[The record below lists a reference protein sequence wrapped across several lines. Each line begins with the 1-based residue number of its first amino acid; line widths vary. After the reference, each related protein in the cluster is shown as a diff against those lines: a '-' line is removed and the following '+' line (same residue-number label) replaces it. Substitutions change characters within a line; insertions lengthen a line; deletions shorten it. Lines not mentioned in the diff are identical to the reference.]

1 MILREFWHD
10 PAPYTAYLVAA
21 AAPFS
26 HIVESGD
33 TIWLSGILAADD
45 TSAGPEAMDSIT
57 TETETCLRL
66 ISRMLATVSLTLS
79 DVTSVLVHMTD
90 LTEFEDMNVAYTR
103 FFPPGREPVRT
114 CVGVSALLEGARIE
128 FTCQARRSS
137 PAHSG

>member
-1 MILREFWHD
+1 MIQHHTLPD
-10 PAPYTAYLVAA
+10 LVAA

-45 TSAGPEAMDSIT
+45 MSAGPEAMDSIT

-79 DVTSVLVHMTD
+79 DVTSVAVHMTD
-90 LTEFEDMNVAYTR
+90 LTEFEDMNAAYAR

-128 FTCQARRSS
+128 FTCQARRPSL
-137 PAHSG
+137 AHAD

>member
-1 MILREFWHD
+1 MTQHHTLPD
-10 PAPYTAYLVAA
+10 LAAA

-26 HIVESGD
+26 HIIESGD
-33 TIWLSGILAADD
+33 TVWLSGILAADD
-45 TSAGPEAMDSIT
+45 VAAGPEARASIT

-66 ISRMLATVSLTLS
+66 IAQMLATVSLTLA
-79 DVTSVLVHMTD
+79 DVTSVLVHMTNLD
-90 LTEFEDMNVAYTR
+90 EFDEMNAAYAR

-114 CVGVSALLEGARIE
+114 CVGVSELLEGARIE